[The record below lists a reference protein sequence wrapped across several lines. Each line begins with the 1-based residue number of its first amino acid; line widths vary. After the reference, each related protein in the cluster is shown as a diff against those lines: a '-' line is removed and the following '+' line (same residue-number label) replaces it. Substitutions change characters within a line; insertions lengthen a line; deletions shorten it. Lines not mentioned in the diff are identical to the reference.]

1 MEKHNFPIFSEK
13 YCKERRESARGV
25 TVFIHTPGP
34 SSSLTPSTTLR
45 RERNPEPKGLNR
57 LSFIYHVAQELV
69 ASISVLGNPI
79 HLTQLPK
86 NCV

>member
-1 MEKHNFPIFSEK
+1 M
-13 YCKERRESARGV
+13 R
-25 TVFIHTPGP
+25 TPVP

-45 RERNPEPKGLNR
+45 WERNLEPKRLNQV
-57 LSFIYHVAQELV
+57 SFIYHVAQELV
-69 ASISVLGNPI
+69 ASIPDLGNLI